1 MNQYLIKYER
11 NDMPKGYVGTTRK
24 WARDQKTA
32 VRFLLARNEKDGTV
46 LFKRGGSGKILSV
59 EEVNNDER

>member
-1 MNQYLIKYER
+1 
-11 NDMPKGYVGTTRK
+11 MPKGYVGRTTK

-59 EEVNNDER
+59 EKVINDNC